1 MLNLSPMRGSR
12 KPRIH
17 ISQPYDD
24 TDCKKAMRLS
34 SAMGITLDDWQAD
47 VLSDW
52 LAVGVSGKWV
62 HIRNGLSC
70 PRQNGKTALLESR
83 INFGTLFRGE
93 KILYTAHDYS
103 TVTQLFDRVQHFFGE
118 KKDDPECKYPE
129 LNARV
134 SSVRRAAGKE
144 AIFFKNGAGIY
155 FSTRTKSSRRGFTVD
170 VVIVDEAQELTDTQ
184 LKAIMATASSSPLKN
199 PQFIFTGTPPGP
211 ETSGDVFAHIRE
223 GALTEEEKDVS
234 WNEWSVESV
243 GDTRDEKRWYD
254 TNPSLGIRLD
264 VDVVRA
270 EISTMNE
277 VSFAQERLGYWL
289 PKYQFAAVIDRKE
302 WEKCATESP
311 AKDGKLA
318 YAVKFSAD
326 GATVS
331 LAVALKPQKGL
342 THVEIIENRSMAGGI
357 SWLADWLIKRKTK
370 AATIA
375 IDGLNASM
383 VLVERLREG
392 GITAKG
398 AITIPKSGDVVAAAS
413 MLLNAIRE
421 GEVTHFNQPALNE
434 SALMSEKRLIGS
446 NGGWSFGSKQV
457 DSTLIEAAAL
467 AYWSVCTTKRNPQR
481 KQVLI

>member
-1 MLNLSPMRGSR
+1 MPNLSLMHGNRE
-12 KPRIH
+12 PRIH
-17 ISQPYDD
+17 IGQPYDD

-34 SAMGITLDDWQAD
+34 SAMGITLDDWQVD
-47 VLSDW
+47 VLNDW
-52 LAVGVSGKWV
+52 LAVGSSGKWL

-134 SSVRRAAGKE
+134 SAVRRAAGKE

-184 LKAIMATASSSPLKN
+184 LKAIMATASSAPLKN

-211 ETSGDVFAHIRE
+211 ETSGDVFAHIRD
-223 GALTEEEKDVS
+223 GALSGEENDVS

-243 GDTRDEKRWYD
+243 GDIRDEKRWYD

-264 VDVVRA
+264 IDVVRA
-270 EISTMNE
+270 EVSTMND

-289 PKYQFAAVIDRKE
+289 PKYQFTAVIDEKE
-302 WEKCATESP
+302 WAECATDDP
-311 AKDGKLA
+311 AKDGKVT

-331 LAVALKPQKGL
+331 LAVALKPKKGPI
-342 THVEIIENRSMAGGI
+342 HVEIIENRSMAGGI
-357 SWLADWLIKRKTK
+357 SWLADWLVDRKSK
-370 AATIA
+370 AATIVV
-375 IDGLNASM
+375 DGLNASLA
-383 VLVERLREG
+383 LVEMLRDG
-392 GITAKG
+392 GIKG
-398 AITIPKSGDVVAAAS
+398 KGSITVPKSGDVVAAAS
-413 MLLNAIRE
+413 MFLNAVRE
-421 GEVTHFNQPALNE
+421 SEVTHFNQPALNE
-434 SALMSEKRLIGS
+434 SALMSEKRLIGN

-467 AYWSVCTTKRNPQR
+467 AYWSANTTKRNPQR
-481 KQVLI
+481 KQVLV